1 MVGTPFITFITFLKP
16 TLYTIKQDLILW
28 PLAPWR
34 LEYQTKY
41 LCSNPTMPHGLSL
54 SPKSRIYNVY
64 FTTGLKCIPKLFRN
78 SPYIYFDF
86 WFFKSRLNIPAEDRP
101 LPETLEESPRSC
113 LCHPESKCSRGL
125 ALILM
130 CVMGFGSYFCYDNPG
145 ALQVKIY
152 IYYCFLQDTIQRME
166 IGPASFP
173 SDLFFIFKIIVVQDA
188 AFVSFNLNSFFKWSP
203 LMRRHLSQPHY
214 LVYISL
220 IFL

>member
-1 MVGTPFITFITFLKP
+1 MVFSLSP
-16 TLYTIKQDLILW
+16 TL
-28 PLAPWR
+28 PA
-34 LEYQTKY
+34 
-41 LCSNPTMPHGLSL
+41 GLSL

-64 FTTGLKCIPKLFRN
+64 FTTVLKCIPKLFRN

-145 ALQVKIY
+145 ALQV
-152 IYYCFLQDTIQRME
+152 TIQLNNVFSRIQYMS
-166 IGPASFP
+166 AVSLVFH
-173 SDLFFIFKIIVVQDA
+173 IVESVR
-188 AFVSFNLNSFFKWSP
+188 FSLNSKRTKQS
-203 LMRRHLSQPHY
+203 R
-214 LVYISL
+214 VYNELGVPVISHN
-220 IFL
+220 FQKM